1 LLGSKY
7 GDVAI
12 STEQLAA
19 QLGLASV
26 DLSALDGVAEPDVEA
41 LLALVEGAFRADAV
55 DTDTAVERAL
65 RAIPWP
71 IRGQARR
78 ILAGGHGG

>member
-1 LLGSKY
+1 LLGSQY

-19 QLGLASV
+19 QLGLTSV
-26 DLSALDGVAEPDVEA
+26 ELSALNGVAEPDIEA
-41 LLALVEGAFRADAV
+41 LTALVERAFRADAL

-78 ILAGGHGG
+78 ILGGGHGG